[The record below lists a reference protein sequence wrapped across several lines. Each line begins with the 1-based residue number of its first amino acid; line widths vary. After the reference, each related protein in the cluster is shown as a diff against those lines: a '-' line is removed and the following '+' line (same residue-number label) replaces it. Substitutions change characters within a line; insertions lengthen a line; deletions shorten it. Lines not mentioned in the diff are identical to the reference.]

1 MHAISRA
8 IRTRGSFMWSASKC
22 ERASDFRFLYPH
34 RRRIHWVRAFPLV
47 RVDESKSAKHPF
59 PPLSYNPSGW

>member
-22 ERASDFRFLYPH
+22 ERAADFRFLYLH
-34 RRRIHWVRAFPLV
+34 RRRNHWVRANPLV
-47 RVDESKSAKHPF
+47 RVDENKSAKHPLS
-59 PPLSYNPSGW
+59 PLSYNRSGW